1 MTGRGVRPASWS
13 CEQPS
18 DVTRQAVRHI
28 ASGVTVLTVDL
39 AGLRHGTTASAVVAV
54 SRVPLVLG
62 VCLRPSST
70 LASMLRP
77 VGRFAVNVLAAGQ
90 EDVARRFADPDRP
103 RGDAQFSGLDW
114 TVDRATGAP
123 LLDGCLAHL
132 GCRTLGWQ
140 QVGDHTLLL
149 AEVLE
154 GSHATGAPMLSFDR
168 QTHRAV
174 PTDPIDPSPL
184 NEVS

>member
-1 MTGRGVRPASWS
+1 MTGRDTRLAPQTSQ
-13 CEQPS
+13 QPS
-18 DVTRQAVRHI
+18 DVARQAVRHI

-70 LASMLRP
+70 LAGMLRSA
-77 VGRFAVNVLAAGQ
+77 GRFAINVLAAGQ
-90 EDVARRFADPDRP
+90 EDVARRFADPYRP
-103 RGDAQFSGLDW
+103 RGDGQFRGLGW
-114 TVDRATGAP
+114 TVDRASGAP

-132 GCRTLGWQ
+132 GCRMLDRQ
-140 QVGDHTLLL
+140 QVGDHDLLL
-149 AEVLE
+149 AEVLD
-154 GSHATGAPMLSFDR
+154 GSHRTGVPMLSFDR
-168 QTHRAV
+168 QMRRAV
-174 PTDPIDPSPL
+174 LSGPTDPSPR

>member
-1 MTGRGVRPASWS
+1 MTGGDTRLAPQSS
-13 CEQPS
+13 QQSS
-18 DVTRQAVRHI
+18 DVARQAVRHI

-54 SRVPLVLG
+54 SRDPLVLG

-70 LASMLRP
+70 LAGMLRS

-103 RGDAQFSGLDW
+103 RGDGQFSGLGW
-114 TVDRATGAP
+114 TADRASGAP

-132 GCRTLGWQ
+132 GCRMLGWQ
-140 QVGDHTLLL
+140 QVGDHDLLL
-149 AEVLE
+149 AEVLD
-154 GSHATGAPMLSFDR
+154 GSHGAGAPMLSFDR
-168 QTHRAV
+168 RMQRAV
-174 PTDPIDPSPL
+174 LVDPTDPSNL